1 MPKKS
6 KGGNRHK
13 KAKNNSDQNDR
24 QNMIYKEDGEEYAIV
39 DKMVGGARCHITLP
53 DQSTKLAIIRGKLR
67 KRRTWISVGDLVLV
81 SIRDYQEDK
90 CDVLHKY
97 TNGQIQTL
105 KRKKSLPDGFLSQFN
120 KTETTEVSNQNKT
133 YDIEFR
139 DASSSEEDDDDPEQD
154 GIDVSYNSN
163 LIVEEAVEEG
173 DDESDK
179 EDDTYNFN
187 FDEI

>member
-1 MPKKS
+1 MAPGRRS
-6 KGGNRHK
+6 GRLH
-13 KAKNNSDQNDR
+13 
-24 QNMIYKEDGEEYAIV
+24 
-39 DKMVGGARCHITLP
+39 ARP
-53 DQSTKLAIIRGKLR
+53 
-67 KRRTWISVGDLVLV
+67 
-81 SIRDYQEDK
+81 
-90 CDVLHKY
+90 
-97 TNGQIQTL
+97 QIQTL